1 MTFEIPGASTLDPP
15 GRDDPGQFPRRSRSS
30 RVWRRL
36 LRNPLVVASLGL
48 LGFVVV
54 LAIISP
60 LLPIDPY
67 KTNFLARLQPPSA
80 EAWLGTDQL
89 GRDMLARLI
98 AGSRIALLVG
108 FLSVAIGVV
117 FGGGLGLIAGMMA
130 GTWVDA
136 VITRAMD
143 IIIAFPWLLLV
154 IAVIAILGPSIP
166 NVMIA
171 IGLTLVPEFARLVRS
186 LVLSLREQ
194 DFVTAARSLGASQIR
209 IAFRHVLPHCV
220 ANIVVLGTVKLGRSI
235 LAEAGLSYLGLGVQ
249 PPHPSWGSMIA
260 AGQEYLLAAPHL
272 SLIPGCV
279 VMLVVMALNIAGDGL
294 RDALD
299 PKEVQKT
306 GL

>member
-1 MTFEIPGASTLDPP
+1 MSAPSPARLTVEPLRETTRIPARASST
-15 GRDDPGQFPRRSRSS
+15 
-30 RVWRRL
+30 RRL
-36 LRNPLVVASLGL
+36 FRRLFRNPLVAVSIAWLVI
-48 LGFVVV
+48 VVV
-54 LAIISP
+54 AAIIAP

-67 KTNFLARLQPPSA
+67 KTNFAARLQPPSGDFL
-80 EAWLGTDQL
+80 LGSDQL
-89 GRDMLARLI
+89 GRDMLARLL

-117 FGGGLGLIAGMMA
+117 FGGALGLVAGMTV
-130 GTWVDA
+130 GTWVDTL
-136 VITRAMD
+136 ITRAMD
-143 IIIAFPWLLLV
+143 IVIAFPWLLLV

-194 DFVTAARSLGASQIR
+194 DHVMAARSLGASPLR
-209 IAFRHVLPHCV
+209 IALRHILPHCAAKV
-220 ANIVVLGTVKLGRSI
+220 IVLGTIKLGRSI

-260 AGQEYLLAAPHL
+260 SGQEYLLSAPYL
-272 SLIPGCV
+272 SLIPGIA
-279 VMLVVMALNIAGDGL
+279 VMLVVMALNIAGDGF

-299 PKEVQKT
+299 PKEVQRA
-306 GL
+306 GP